1 MEKGSLFERGVT
13 LLLVLLQLYP
23 QYRALRIILM
33 RSHTSSQLHFQT
45 LNALIRL
52 KFIDSLT
59 VEMEEEIYITKLSY
73 IEPIFEGGLQVIVGF
88 FSTNS
93 SLSKVAVQLYL
104 IYMMTT
110 KVHRHRHPCHFRPS
124 LKCIPHLTLCLICCD
139 STRIEASLIS
149 RILLMTRGTHGK
161 LKLDP

>member
-33 RSHTSSQLHFQT
+33 RSHTSSQLQT
-45 LNALIRL
+45 LTALIRL

-59 VEMEEEIYITKLSY
+59 VEMEEEIYITKISY
-73 IEPIFEGGLQVIVGF
+73 IEPIFEGGLQVIYIVF
-88 FSTNS
+88 LIPF
-93 SLSKVAVQLYL
+93 SKVAVQLYL

-110 KVHRHRHPCHFRPS
+110 KVDKSPLS
-124 LKCIPHLTLCLICCD
+124 LSSD
-139 STRIEASLIS
+139 F
-149 RILLMTRGTHGK
+149 
-161 LKLDP
+161 D

>member
-33 RSHTSSQLHFQT
+33 RSHTSSQLQT
-45 LNALIRL
+45 LTALIRL

-110 KVHRHRHPCHFRPS
+110 KVHRQIIPFHVRLSF
-124 LKCIPHLTLCLICCD
+124 KCIPHLTLCPICCD

-149 RILLMTRGTHGK
+149 RILLMTRGTHGN
-161 LKLDP
+161 LKLDQ

>member
-73 IEPIFEGGLQVIVGF
+73 IEPIFEGGLQVIVRF
-88 FSTNS
+88 FGTNS

-110 KVHRHRHPCHFRPS
+110 KVHRQITPFTFVR
-124 LKCIPHLTLCLICCD
+124 L
-139 STRIEASLIS
+139 
-149 RILLMTRGTHGK
+149 
-161 LKLDP
+161 

>member
-73 IEPIFEGGLQVIVGF
+73 IEPIFEGGLQVIVRF

-110 KVHRHRHPCHFRPS
+110 KV
-124 LKCIPHLTLCLICCD
+124 D
-139 STRIEASLIS
+139 E
-149 RILLMTRGTHGK
+149 
-161 LKLDP
+161 

>member
-33 RSHTSSQLHFQT
+33 RSHTSSQLQT
-45 LNALIRL
+45 LTALIRL

-110 KVHRHRHPCHFRPS
+110 KVHRKITPVTFFR
-124 LKCIPHLTLCLICCD
+124 L
-139 STRIEASLIS
+139 
-149 RILLMTRGTHGK
+149 
-161 LKLDP
+161 

>member
-33 RSHTSSQLHFQT
+33 RSHTSSQLQT
-45 LNALIRL
+45 LTALIRL

-73 IEPIFEGGLQVIVGF
+73 IEPIFEGGLQVIVRF

-110 KVHRHRHPCHFRPS
+110 KVHRQITPFTFVR
-124 LKCIPHLTLCLICCD
+124 L
-139 STRIEASLIS
+139 
-149 RILLMTRGTHGK
+149 
-161 LKLDP
+161 